1 MAEIVNHPSHYQS
14 DKGLEVIDV
23 IDAFTQDLN
32 GIEAFCVGNVIK
44 YITRYKKKNGLEDVR
59 KAAWYLNKLLAHLEE
74 RELHT

>member
-23 IDAFTQDLN
+23 IDAFTEDLN

-59 KAAWYLNKLLAHLEE
+59 KAAWYLNKLITHLEE
-74 RELHT
+74 GVHT

>member
-23 IDAFTQDLN
+23 IDAFTEDLK
-32 GIEAFCVGNVIK
+32 GVEAFCVGNVIK

-59 KAAWYLNKLLAHLEE
+59 KAAWYLNKLLTHLEE
-74 RELHT
+74 GELHT